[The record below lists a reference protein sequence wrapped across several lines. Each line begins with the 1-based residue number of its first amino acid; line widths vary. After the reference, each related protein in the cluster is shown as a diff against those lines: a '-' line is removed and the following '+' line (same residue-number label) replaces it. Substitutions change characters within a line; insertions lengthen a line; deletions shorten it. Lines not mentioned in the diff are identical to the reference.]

1 MIGIYKIENT
11 INHLVYIGQSVDI
24 QNRFNEHKL
33 IPFRT
38 WRDTYNYPLYQDMKK
53 YGIDKFTF
61 TVLEECPKENLNE
74 KEQYYI
80 QKYDSYNNGYNQTP
94 GGDSVACGDLS
105 NHHILTE
112 EDVIDI
118 RTRYNNK
125 ETRWS
130 VYQLYKD
137 KVKLDTFSH
146 IWNGKTWKWVMPE
159 VFTEENI
166 IYHQN
171 NLGEPNS
178 VNKHIKMTQYE
189 VRDIRQLKNTGK
201 SRKEVYNKY
210 SHKLSWGAF
219 NAIWYNQ
226 SWKDIK

>member
-1 MIGIYKIENT
+1 
-11 INHLVYIGQSVDI
+11 
-24 QNRFNEHKL
+24 
-33 IPFRT
+33 
-38 WRDTYNYPLYQDMKK
+38 
-53 YGIDKFTF
+53 
-61 TVLEECPKENLNE
+61 
-74 KEQYYI
+74 
-80 QKYDSYNNGYNQTP
+80 
-94 GGDSVACGDLS
+94 
-105 NHHILTE
+105 
-112 EDVIDI
+112 
-118 RTRYNNK
+118 
-125 ETRWS
+125 
-130 VYQLYKD
+130 
-137 KVKLDTFSH
+137 
-146 IWNGKTWKWVMPE
+146 MPE